1 MSLPLYLEA
10 LEIEISTIKYGE
22 NPPEL
27 YEPIDYI
34 MRLGG
39 KRMRPCLTLMAAN
52 LWLYNWQ
59 KILKPALAVEVF
71 HNFTLMHDD
80 IMDQAPLRRGQ
91 ATVHEKW
98 DANRAILSGDVMLVA
113 AYELFNEV
121 EEKHY
126 KRVIKRFN
134 KTAAEVCEGQQLD
147 MLYASKEQVSKEEY
161 IEMIRLKT
169 SVLLGFALELGGIIA
184 DGDDESI
191 AALYNIGV
199 NTGLG
204 FQVHDDILDL
214 YGDPEKF
221 GKKIGG
227 DIIEKKK
234 TWLLIDAISE
244 SRGSEFEKDL
254 KSYLISK
261 KTITDVDVSRIREIF
276 TDLGVKERAEACANG
291 YFEKAFAA
299 IKRLQISEDKK
310 EKMVTF
316 VNQIQNRES

>member
-10 LEIEISTIKYGE
+10 LEKEISITKYGE
-22 NPPEL
+22 SPIEL
-27 YEPIDYI
+27 YAPLDYL
-34 MRLGG
+34 MSLGG

-59 KILKPALAVEVF
+59 KIIKPALAVEVF

-80 IMDQAPLRRGQ
+80 IMDQASLRRGMP
-91 ATVHEKW
+91 TVHEKW
-98 DANRAILSGDVMLVA
+98 DKNTAILSGDVMLVA
-113 AYELFNEV
+113 AYDLFNDV

-126 KRVIKRFN
+126 KRVLKRFN

-147 MLYASKEQVSKEEY
+147 MMYANKEVVSKAEY
-161 IEMIRLKT
+161 LEMIRLKT

-184 DGDDESI
+184 DGDEESI
-191 AALYNIGV
+191 AALYQIGV

-234 TWLLIDAISE
+234 TWLLIDAIQE
-244 SRGSEFEKDL
+244 SKGTAFEKELSQYL
-254 KSYLISK
+254 KK
-261 KTITDVDVSRIREIF
+261 KSAVSDTDVERIREIF
-276 TDLGVKERAEACANG
+276 SDLGVKERAQACAEA

-299 IKRLQISEDKK
+299 IKRLQISDDKK
-310 EKMVTF
+310 EKMVAF
-316 VNQIQNRES
+316 VNQIKNRES